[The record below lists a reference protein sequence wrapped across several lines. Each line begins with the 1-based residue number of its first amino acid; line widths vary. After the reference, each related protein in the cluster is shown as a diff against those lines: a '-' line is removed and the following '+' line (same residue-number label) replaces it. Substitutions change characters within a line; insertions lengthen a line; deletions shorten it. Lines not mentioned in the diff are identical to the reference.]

1 MTRKVFPTLLMM
13 LIAWAAT
20 IVPVALA
27 ETDNVPRMTADQLNG
42 MLGNP
47 DLIIV
52 DVRFGWQA
60 WGYMVK
66 GAVREDPRD
75 FTSWADKYPKDKTIV
90 LY

>member
-1 MTRKVFPTLLMM
+1 MTRKVFPTLLAM
-13 LIAWAAT
+13 LIAWAAM

-75 FTSWADKYPKDKTIV
+75 FYSWADKYPKDKTIV